1 MGDSEF
7 NSLSGCLQG
16 NLFFFK
22 HLLNKHMGNSRSSL
36 RRTARKP
43 RRLPVP
49 LEPIDAYAG
58 LGVARAPNP
67 SDVPSSLRVVCD
79 TVERDWILT
88 PKTLGT
94 GFSGAVI
101 LATHRTK
108 PGLRAAVKTF
118 SKKHKA
124 TRIAMLRNEIEV
136 YLRLDHPN
144 ICRLLWT
151 YESKD
156 KVWLVMELCS
166 EELYDKLCARKIF
179 SEEDTACVLAQML
192 RAVNYLHCHNIVHRD
207 LKLENWMFQKRVDDV
222 ESSRHTDAEQS
233 TTGGASSSN
242 ASAGAGIC
250 DERIK
255 LIDFGFS
262 KILMDPEETL
272 EVPCGTLHY
281 ASPDVLKRN
290 YNAKCDIW
298 SLGVICYMLLI
309 GSPPFS
315 ASRNAQVLE
324 KIKNGKVRFGSRWHV
339 LSEDARDFVLQCL
352 TVDPDHR
359 VDAKTALSH
368 PFLAPFMTRATPS
381 VCLTQ
386 EVVDNL
392 SAFAV
397 ASKLRRAVA
406 SVLAYE
412 LTSNEMLD
420 FHDVFLSFDISGSGT
435 LHIDD
440 FLAVCKSHP
449 TLQYSETDLR
459 RVFSIV
465 SIDGEIHYTPF
476 LAAMISKMHVDLDNV
491 QQVFKLFDPSK
502 DNFISA
508 EDLVCVFASIS
519 LSSQEAELWVREH
532 DVKGN
537 GLIDYEALLVAL
549 KFSTHEEKF
558 PEILFSE
565 PRGCGVSENGI
576 SGGEITIEEDY
587 FRCH

>member
-1 MGDSEF
+1 
-7 NSLSGCLQG
+7 
-16 NLFFFK
+16 
-22 HLLNKHMGNSRSSL
+22 MGNSRSSF
-36 RRTARKP
+36 RVRTTRKP
-43 RRLPVP
+43 RRLPLP
-49 LEPIDAYAG
+49 IEPIDAYAG
-58 LGVARAPNP
+58 LGIARSPNP

-79 TVERDWILT
+79 SVERDWILT

-101 LATHRTK
+101 LAMHRTK
-108 PGLRAAVKTF
+108 PGLCAAVKTF
-118 SKKHKA
+118 SKKHKEI
-124 TRIAMLRNEIEV
+124 RISMLRNEIEV

-166 EELYDKLCARKIF
+166 EELYDKLCARKVF
-179 SEEDTACVLAQML
+179 SEEDSACVLAQMF
-192 RAVNYLHCHNIVHRD
+192 RAVNYLHCHSIVHRD
-207 LKLENWMFQKRVDDV
+207 LKLENWMFQKRGDDD
-222 ESSRHTDAEQS
+222 SDRTSKNTDSEEATA
-233 TTGGASSSN
+233 TTTSGASSSSHTSL
-242 ASAGAGIC
+242 SAGIS

-262 KILMDPEETL
+262 KILMNPEETL

-315 ASRNAQVLE
+315 ASRNSQVLE
-324 KIKNGKVRFGSRWHV
+324 KIKKGKVRFGSRWV
-339 LSEDARDFVLQCL
+339 GLSNDARDFVLRCL
-352 TVDPDHR
+352 TVDPDDR
-359 VDAKTALSH
+359 FDAKTALNH
-368 PFLAPFMTRATPS
+368 PFLTPFITRARPS
-381 VCLTQ
+381 ACLTQ
-386 EVVDNL
+386 EVVNNL
-392 SAFAV
+392 NAFAV

-412 LTSNEMLD
+412 LTSDEMLD
-420 FHDVFLSFDISGSGT
+420 FHDVFLSFDISRSGT

-440 FLAVCKSHP
+440 FLTVCKSHP
-449 TLQYSETDLR
+449 TLEFSETDIR

-465 SIDGEIHYTPF
+465 SVNNEIHYTPF

-491 QQVFKLFDPSK
+491 QQAFKLFDPSK
-502 DNFISA
+502 DNFISV

-519 LSSQEAELWVREH
+519 LSAQEAEQWVREH

-537 GLIDYEALLVAL
+537 GLLDYEALLIAL

-558 PEILFSE
+558 PEVLFAE
-565 PRGCGVSENGI
+565 PRGCGAVGTTGI
-576 SGGEITIEEDY
+576 FGPITIEEDY